1 MGRPWSA
8 ELGWPRE
15 LWGAEGHSGGP
26 TQVRCWALPAQ
37 RSLPV
42 GSQECQVA
50 PRLGRACPL
59 PLRSEDLAPLLP
71 TTAALLLLPPGG
83 LSLGDRGWLGWGWS
97 QCWVAEE

>member
-15 LWGAEGHSGGP
+15 LGGSEGHSGGL
-26 TQVRCWALPAQ
+26 TQARCWAAQ

-42 GSQECQVA
+42 GSQECQVVL
-50 PRLGRACPL
+50 RLGRACPL

-71 TTAALLLLPPGG
+71 TAAALLLLPPAG
-83 LSLGDRGWLGWGWS
+83 LSPGGRGWLGRGRS